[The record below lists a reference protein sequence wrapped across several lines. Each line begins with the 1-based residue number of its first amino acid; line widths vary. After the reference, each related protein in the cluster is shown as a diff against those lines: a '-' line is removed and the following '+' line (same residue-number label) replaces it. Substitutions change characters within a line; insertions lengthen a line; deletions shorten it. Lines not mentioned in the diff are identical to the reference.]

1 LWSISIHEVYPGHF
15 LHYQHLRHVES
26 KVRKSILF
34 SPASFV
40 EGWAHYCEQMMIE
53 VGFGRQDYGI
63 HLGQLAES
71 LIRLVRFIVC
81 IRLHA
86 EDMSVEQGVRY
97 FREEAFRDEN
107 RALLDGFA
115 RLCTPGR
122 LLEIGCAGGWL
133 LKHALERGWEARGV
147 ELSAEAVEHARKLG
161 LDVHHGDLAG
171 ARFPDSFFD
180 LVYMGDVLEHV
191 PDCRAVLA
199 EVARVLK
206 PAGFAYLRGPVTTNS
221 LARRLALRGYKFAGR
236 PIVLREPPYHLW
248 EFTPRSLVRLFRTAG
263 LVPVRLRQSKIPPGR
278 PHGEKTPLQRGAM
291 AMLDTIN
298 VPITRVFNV
307 LGDRVV
313 LVAQRR

>member
-1 LWSISIHEVYPGHF
+1 MTRERPLPTRSLDHCLGCGGRRLEPLPLRYEFRGLFPAVECRDCDLRF
-15 LHYQHLRHVES
+15 L
-26 KVRKSILF
+26 KVQ
-34 SPASFV
+34 PASEALGELYRPPYF
-40 EGWAHYCEQMMIE
+40 ERDFRC
-53 VGFGRQDYGI
+53 GRSATD
-63 HLGQLAES
+63 
-71 LIRLVRFIVC
+71 
-81 IRLHA
+81 
-86 EDMSVEQGVRY
+86 Y

-107 RALLDGFA
+107 RALLDDFA
-115 RLCTPGR
+115 HLRTPGR

-133 LKHALERGWEARGV
+133 LKHAQERGWEARGV

-161 LDVHHGDLAG
+161 LDVHQGDLAG

-199 EVARVLK
+199 EVVRVLK

-221 LARRLALRGYKFAGR
+221 LARRLALRGYKLAGR

-248 EFTPRSLVRLFRTAG
+248 EFTPRSLARLFRAAG

-278 PHGEKTPLQRGAM
+278 PHGEKTALQRGAM
-291 AMLDTIN
+291 AMLDLIN